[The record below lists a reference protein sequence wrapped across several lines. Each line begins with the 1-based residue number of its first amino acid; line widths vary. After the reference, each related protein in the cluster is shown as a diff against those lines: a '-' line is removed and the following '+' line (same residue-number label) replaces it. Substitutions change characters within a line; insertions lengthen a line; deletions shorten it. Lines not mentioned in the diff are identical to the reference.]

1 MIQEILKI
9 NDNKKI
15 AANVYE
21 MTLDGN
27 MSAITSPGQFVN
39 IKIDGLYLRR
49 PISVC
54 DYMQNSLTL
63 VYKVVG
69 VGTEILSKKKQDDK
83 LDVLMGLGNGYTVDA
98 RQKNPL
104 LIGAG
109 VGTPPLY
116 NLAKSLI
123 RIGANVTTLLGFHS
137 KDDVFFEDEFKRL
150 GCKTIIYTSDGSY
163 GRKGRVTQAI
173 DELCY
178 DYVFACGPESMLKSV
193 DEIITSD
200 AQYSF
205 EERMGCGFGA
215 CMCCSCKTKYGDKRI
230 CLDGPVLKREEVIW

>member
-21 MTLDGN
+21 MTLVGN

-54 DYMQNSLTL
+54 DYTQNSLTL

-137 KDDVFFEDEFKRL
+137 KDDVFSRMNL
-150 GCKTIIYTSDGSY
+150 SD
-163 GRKGRVTQAI
+163 
-173 DELCY
+173 
-178 DYVFACGPESMLKSV
+178 
-193 DEIITSD
+193 SD
-200 AQYSF
+200 AKQ
-205 EERMGCGFGA
+205 
-215 CMCCSCKTKYGDKRI
+215 
-230 CLDGPVLKREEVIW
+230 